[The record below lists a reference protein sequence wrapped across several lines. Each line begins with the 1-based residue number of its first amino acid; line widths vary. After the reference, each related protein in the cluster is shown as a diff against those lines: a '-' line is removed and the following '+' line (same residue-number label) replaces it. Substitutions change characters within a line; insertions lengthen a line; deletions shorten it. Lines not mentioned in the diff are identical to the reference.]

1 MHDTLGDVDVVLP
14 YDARDFLESW
24 NSAEIVLTDSFAIV
38 ISLNKRFDLKGGRER
53 AQRKQVQDKQWAN
66 GQTGELPEAGFMAKA
81 AAVAGNINVAS
92 TPEDDLTQVKI
103 LGQRDE
109 TTNEASVRR
118 TEGQGWLATSVLVP
132 AFALLLI
139 AADQTYTGDGMELWF
154 WMIPCLLL
162 FALALWLI
170 WGPRATGNRLKVNR
184 VSGSLNLV
192 TLQNPSNSTIDKTQ
206 MFLGDKFP
214 IVLPKQWAN
223 WAEVPPNS
231 VVDLDMR
238 VDDYS
243 VVRMG
248 NKLSLDQEEQ
258 RFPSVF
264 WGRHLTLSTVGALML
279 LAAWINSG
287 SEIAADL
294 AHAEAGLKS
303 QGRQAFDQPEQ
314 LVAQVA
320 SLAGIVQI
328 KGQVRC
334 QIAVPMGDQP
344 PPISCEEVRWGGEAP
359 RFEPVSVSEN
369 LLDFY
374 SGELLQAR
382 NNPMLDIMLQM
393 QMPGLGDENYN
404 LFRPRPSIYSIA
416 NLGEAI
422 KAIDVMCKKPRAE
435 QACKDVKDL
444 IGSKVILS
452 ETEEGLGWDTLFK
465 RAAEGKLTKE
475 RDGAL
480 ASKDTVSRIR
490 ELMRTMVEPQMFTL
504 YAKPLQA
511 ARDSQHGG
519 VVLKLWVESQQRLLG
534 SDSLPSLYVAP
545 NIVPY
550 PGDTDPLDWVAQ
562 WTAYQQLGQAES
574 LKTLEIEGLV
584 INHGTDARGDLV
596 LEVDPSRTLENYPP
610 ALLRLVAFG
619 LGLLFLLVHG
629 VLFAIKLSRAL
640 QRQKAVAAYYA
651 QLHANVR

>member
-1 MHDTLGDVDVVLP
+1 MQTLQTLLIVGLIIYSVVNFIIYLSRRNENKDKLRQLQDHGASLRSLTADEQVLVQPFLVNPAKKGKFFSLKNEKVYALSGEFVRHGLSTTQGGEKMHDTLGDVDVVLP

-192 TLQNPSNSTIDKTQ
+192 TLQNPGNSTIVKTQ

-214 IVLPKQWAN
+214 IVFPKQWAN
-223 WAEVPPNS
+223 WAEVAPNG

-264 WGRHLTLSTVGALML
+264 WVRHLTLSTVGALML

-303 QGRQAFDQPEQ
+303 RAGKPSISPN
-314 LVAQVA
+314 
-320 SLAGIVQI
+320 SLWHRPLAWLESYRSR
-328 KGQVRC
+328 VRC
-334 QIAVPMGDQP
+334 VAR
-344 PPISCEEVRWGGEAP
+344 SLCRWAINRRRSVAKKCAGGAK
-359 RFEPVSVSEN
+359 
-369 LLDFY
+369 
-374 SGELLQAR
+374 
-382 NNPMLDIMLQM
+382 
-393 QMPGLGDENYN
+393 
-404 LFRPRPSIYSIA
+404 RP
-416 NLGEAI
+416 
-422 KAIDVMCKKPRAE
+422 
-435 QACKDVKDL
+435 DL
-444 IGSKVILS
+444 
-452 ETEEGLGWDTLFK
+452 
-465 RAAEGKLTKE
+465 
-475 RDGAL
+475 
-480 ASKDTVSRIR
+480 
-490 ELMRTMVEPQMFTL
+490 
-504 YAKPLQA
+504 
-511 ARDSQHGG
+511 SQ
-519 VVLKLWVESQQRLLG
+519 
-534 SDSLPSLYVAP
+534 
-545 NIVPY
+545 
-550 PGDTDPLDWVAQ
+550 
-562 WTAYQQLGQAES
+562 
-574 LKTLEIEGLV
+574 
-584 INHGTDARGDLV
+584 
-596 LEVDPSRTLENYPP
+596 
-610 ALLRLVAFG
+610 
-619 LGLLFLLVHG
+619 
-629 VLFAIKLSRAL
+629 
-640 QRQKAVAAYYA
+640 
-651 QLHANVR
+651 